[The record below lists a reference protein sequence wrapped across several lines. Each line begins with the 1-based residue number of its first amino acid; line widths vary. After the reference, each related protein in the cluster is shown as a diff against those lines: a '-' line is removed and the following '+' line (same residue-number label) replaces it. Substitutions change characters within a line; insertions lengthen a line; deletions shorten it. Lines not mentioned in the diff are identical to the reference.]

1 MPDRGIAE
9 ILAALADEYE
19 ALDAHGRE
27 SLRLRFW
34 GLNPDLRERERTAAR
49 VVAWLGW
56 RVVEGRAAA
65 SKKSK

>member
-1 MPDRGIAE
+1 MPDRAIAE

-19 ALDAHGRE
+19 ALDAYGRE

-49 VVAWLGW
+49 VVA
-56 RVVEGRAAA
+56 
-65 SKKSK
+65 